1 MSLDVEVRA
10 VGGEVLVVLEGEMDT
25 HTARQVGD
33 RIAETVGEAPAAVIV
48 DGEGL
53 KFLDSSGI
61 SELLRIRQRLVD
73 AGGSFRLRAIS
84 PTARRVLEITGLIGL
99 LGLE

>member
-1 MSLDVEVRA
+1 MSLDVDVRE
-10 VGGEVLVVLEGEMDT
+10 VGGEVVVVLEGEMDT
-25 HTARQVGD
+25 HTAKH
-33 RIAETVGEAPAAVIV
+33 VGERISQVAASGATVVV

-61 SELLRIRQRLVD
+61 SELLRIRQRTVD
-73 AGGSFRLRAIS
+73 EGGTFRVRSIS
-84 PTARRVLEITGLIGL
+84 PTARRVLEITGLLAL